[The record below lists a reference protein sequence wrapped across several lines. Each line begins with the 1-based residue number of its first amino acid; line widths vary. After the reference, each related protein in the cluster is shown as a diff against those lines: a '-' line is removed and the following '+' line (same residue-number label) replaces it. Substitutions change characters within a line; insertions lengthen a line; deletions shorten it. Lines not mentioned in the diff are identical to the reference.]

1 MAPTTLNP
9 ARAAKMLPS
18 NSKQV
23 THFLVKNK
31 LPSKVSCADDR
42 SYTKS
47 VSAVLDEDVSDPAVL
62 VEELLDVSFADVVR
76 QVAQKNS
83 APFS

>member
-1 MAPTTLNP
+1 
-9 ARAAKMLPS
+9 MLPS
-18 NSKQV
+18 NNKQV
-23 THFLVKNK
+23 THFRLKTTIN
-31 LPSKVSCADDR
+31 SRVSFADDR

-47 VSAVLDEDVSDPAVL
+47 VSAVLHEDVSDPAVL
-62 VEELLDVSFADVVR
+62 VEELLDVSLPDVVR